1 MNPNDNKSRTE
12 DKNEK
17 IIGAFLPWFYA
28 ILVSIG
34 AYFIFMHLYTFNRP
48 PEPTDD
54 RFFLAEKG
62 IIVSMGSEDG
72 LTEDKFHN
80 PTLFHTLL
88 IRSVRDTTLFVEW
101 SVSKEKYYNYHVRD
115 TVKFDYIRRDHWFHI
130 NPKNNMQKQDNKM

>member
-1 MNPNDNKSRTE
+1 MAYINPNDNPPRETDKSAEIRMSF
-12 DKNEK
+12 
-17 IIGAFLPWFYA
+17 FLILFYA
-28 ILVSIG
+28 VCILGVS
-34 AYFIFMHLYTFNRP
+34 YMMFIHIYTMHKT

-88 IRSVRDTTLFVEW
+88 IRSARDTTLFVEW
-101 SVSKEKYYNYHVRD
+101 SVSKEKYYNYHVGD
-115 TVKFDYIRRDHWFHI
+115 SVKFDYIRRDHWFKI
-130 NPKNNMQKQDNKM
+130 IPKK